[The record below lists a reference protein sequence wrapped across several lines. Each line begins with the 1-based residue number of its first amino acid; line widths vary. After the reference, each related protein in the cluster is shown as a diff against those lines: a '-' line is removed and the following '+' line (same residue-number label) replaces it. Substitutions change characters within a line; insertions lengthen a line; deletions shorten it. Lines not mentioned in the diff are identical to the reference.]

1 MGMVGG
7 KYPRCIGKHVNAAS
21 SNCSRESLL
30 ANYGA
35 GSAFDVADW
44 LTWSRDTE
52 ESIICGG
59 QVPNRQH
66 GLTIDLFID
75 IANINYILVC
85 YQN

>member
-1 MGMVGG
+1 MGNIRDVSENTST
-7 KYPRCIGKHVNAAS
+7 RQVQIV
-21 SNCSRESLL
+21 RESLL

-59 QVPNRQH
+59 RVPNRQH